1 MNRFLTR
8 LKIIFLVIFAVSCA
22 AVLVYHVFWVW
33 PGKRCELKGN
43 WWDPAT
49 RTCAVPVPLYMI
61 TGRPNKPFQAEDPN
75 TTEKVAPQSIPDAPA
90 EPAPAEE
97 AAPAAPPKK

>member
-8 LKIIFLVIFAVSCA
+8 LKIIFLAVFAVSCV

-43 WWDPAT
+43 WWDPRT

-75 TTEKVAPQSIPDAPA
+75 TTERVAPQSVPDAAPALAA
-90 EPAPAEE
+90 EPAPAT
-97 AAPAAPPKK
+97 PPKK